1 MTSLVANAVQAG
13 ITSNVS
19 SIADKVAGGSN
30 DQTANETD
38 PEAQDDQSLDW
49 KNPKDWCYLFPR
61 AFLTVVGFLGLILL
75 LVAFAGALSFG
86 GQVFAGLVCAAAGLY
101 ATFEIW
107 ILGSMKDQIEFL
119 KMLRKELQKDT
130 DKLQGQV
137 LDLSSET
144 AELEENVKDLKDQ
157 GDLLRESVDETDRL
171 NDELRETQS
180 QLESANTELKGSVQ
194 GLSEQNDKLEATL
207 EKMTAQY
214 DLLEEEMKKF
224 DELRET
230 LSSMSADA
238 SENMA
243 EMIQQTMSKFD
254 DMDRLLH
261 DNEVV
266 LLQQLAA
273 DVEFLDD
280 SEGMSENEYKRFYR
294 RLPKRYKKIVDSKGW
309 TFESLDHN
317 GDKSIDAQE
326 LGDLIQS
333 LIREHNESE
342 V

>member
-1 MTSLVANAVQAG
+1 MASLVANAVQAG

-19 SIADKVAGGSN
+19 SITDKIAGGSN
-30 DQTANETD
+30 DQQSKESD
-38 PEAQDDQSLDW
+38 PEAQDDETLQW

-61 AFLTVVGFLGLILL
+61 AFLSVVGFLGLILL
-75 LVAFAGALSFG
+75 FVAFAGALSFG
-86 GQVFAGLVCAAAGLY
+86 GQVFAGLVCAVAGVF

-107 ILGSMKDQIEFL
+107 MLGSMKDQIDFL
-119 KMLRKELQKDT
+119 KMIRKELQKDT
-130 DKLQGQV
+130 DKLSGQV

-157 GDLLRESVDETDRL
+157 GNILSESVGETDRL
-171 NDELRETQS
+171 NDELRATQS
-180 QLESANTELKGSVQ
+180 QLESANSELKGSVQ

-214 DLLEEEMKKF
+214 DLLQDEMKKF
-224 DELRET
+224 EELRET
-230 LSSMSADA
+230 LSSMSTDA
-238 SENMA
+238 SDNMA

-254 DMDRLLH
+254 DMDQLLH

-273 DVEFLDD
+273 DVEFLDS
-280 SEGMSENEYKRFYR
+280 SEGMSEKEYKRFYS

-309 TFESLDHN
+309 TFESLDHD
-317 GDKSIDAQE
+317 GDKSIDPQE
-326 LGDLIQS
+326 LHDLIQS
-333 LIREHNESE
+333 LIREHKESE